1 LGLPAIK
8 MPRRVG
14 LERYGSRRGAGCR
27 SPGNAQ

>member
-1 LGLPAIK
+1 